1 MGCGAARR
9 RRGIAWSVL
18 AALCALA
25 VLAGALRT
33 RAVLPAVSA
42 CASLAAALLAPPLV
56 SVASALTSVSLL
68 ALGHLAW
75 RLLDDGQ

>member
-1 MGCGAARR
+1 M
-9 RRGIAWSVL
+9 IAWSIV

-42 CASLAAALLAPPLV
+42 VASLAAALLAPPLLA
-56 SVASALTSVSLL
+56 VASALISAAQLFL
-68 ALGHLAW
+68 GALVW
-75 RLLDDGQ
+75 RLLDDG

>member
-1 MGCGAARR
+1 M
-9 RRGIAWSVL
+9 IAWSIV

-42 CASLAAALLAPPLV
+42 VASLAAALLAPPLLA
-56 SVASALTSVSLL
+56 VASALISAALL
-68 ALGHLAW
+68 FLGALVW
-75 RLLDDGQ
+75 RLLDDG

>member
-1 MGCGAARR
+1 M
-9 RRGIAWSVL
+9 IAWSVV

-42 CASLAAALLAPPLV
+42 AASLAAALLAPPLLAI
-56 SVASALTSVSLL
+56 ASAAISAALL
-68 ALGHLAW
+68 FLGAFVW
-75 RLLDDGQ
+75 RLLDD